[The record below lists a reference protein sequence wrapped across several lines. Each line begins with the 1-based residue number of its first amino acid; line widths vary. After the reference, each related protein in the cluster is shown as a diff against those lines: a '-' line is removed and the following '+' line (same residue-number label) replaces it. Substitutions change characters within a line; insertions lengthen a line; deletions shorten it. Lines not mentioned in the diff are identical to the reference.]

1 MIDLRKILEV
11 VRLGVIVLAVA
22 LAALFLFGGCA
33 STPQPEPAGSGAD
46 WSAKLH
52 TIDNP
57 YHSPVIRDRGDKL
70 EILKPPPLRFTGVTA
85 TAAEVQQW
93 AKENG
98 INVRAVYADSNYAQ
112 LESESAIQ
120 LALWLK
126 RALHDLG
133 YTYYGDA
140 RDCDNFARIFRT
152 FPDFFTR
159 DDGAQALVFGI
170 YARMDYTFAGISD
183 GYHALNAAW
192 TDKGVP
198 VFEPQGWRQLIFQDI
213 RAWPNLSGINDIKT
227 D

>member
-1 MIDLRKILEV
+1 MERIKQIALEALHCAV
-11 VRLGVIVLAVA
+11 FGSTIIAVLYFATGCQSIQEGPQGEQYSEREYRVA
-22 LAALFLFGGCA
+22 
-33 STPQPEPAGSGAD
+33 
-46 WSAKLH
+46 
-52 TIDNP
+52 NP
-57 YHSPVIRDRGDKL
+57 YTSPVIRDLGNRL
-70 EILKPPPLRFTGVTA
+70 EVIKPPALEFTGVTA
-85 TAAEVQQW
+85 TGQQIRRW
-93 AKENG
+93 ARANG
-98 INVRAVYADSNYAQ
+98 INATGVFADERYAQ

-140 RDCDNFARIFRT
+140 RDCDNFARIFRA

-170 YARMDYTFAGISD
+170 YARMDRPFAGVTD

-192 TDKGVP
+192 TDRGVP
-198 VFEPQGWRQLIFQDI
+198 VFEPQGWRELVYQDI
-213 RAWPNLSGINDIKT
+213 RAWPNRRGITDINT